1 MAGLEELK
9 HSIDTVED
17 LQSIV
22 RTMKALSA
30 ASINQYERSLASLEK
45 YNRTVEM
52 GLHVVLRG
60 RREKNIQEKAGRG
73 AGGRLGAVV
82 FGSDRGLCG
91 RFNEEIAEY
100 AVAKMNGF
108 QVHLEDRVIL
118 SVGARVDAALQALH
132 HPVLESFF
140 VPGSVSGITET
151 VQQILIAIDEWRNQ
165 RGVEHVLLFYHQ
177 HANGASTSEP
187 RMLHLVP
194 VDLARFRRLADEPW
208 PSHGL
213 PTYSMDA
220 ETLFSALIREY
231 FFISVFSACT
241 HSLLSEHLSRL
252 VSMQGAE
259 KNINEHMEELNAQF
273 HQKRQ
278 QQITEELL
286 DVISGFD
293 VINTGGPG

>member
-1 MAGLEELK
+1 MAGLEELQ

-30 ASINQYERSLASLEK
+30 ASISQYERSLVALKE

-60 RREKNIQEKAGRG
+60 RVDRDKPPKAGPG
-73 AGGRLGAVV
+73 SRLGAIV

-100 AVAKMNGF
+100 AIAKINGF
-108 QVHLEDRVIL
+108 QIRHDDRLLV
-118 SVGARVDAALQALH
+118 SVGARVDAALQALNH
-132 HPVLESFF
+132 KVEESFF

-151 VQQILIAIDEWRNQ
+151 VQQILIKIDEWRML
-165 RGVEHVLLFYHQ
+165 RDVEHILLFYQQ
-177 HANGASTSEP
+177 HSGGFANPEP

-194 VDLARFRRLADEPW
+194 VDLGRFRHVAEEPW
-208 PSHGL
+208 PSHIL
-213 PTYSMDA
+213 PTYSMDP
-220 ETLFSALIREY
+220 ESLFSALIREY
-231 FFISVFSACT
+231 FFVSIYSACT
-241 HSLLSEHLSRL
+241 HSLVSEHTSRL
-252 VSMQGAE
+252 TSMQGAE
-259 KNINEHMEELNAQF
+259 RNIDGRLTELSGQY
-273 HQKRQ
+273 HQQRQ

-286 DVISGFD
+286 DVIAGFE
-293 VINTGGPG
+293 VIKGKKII